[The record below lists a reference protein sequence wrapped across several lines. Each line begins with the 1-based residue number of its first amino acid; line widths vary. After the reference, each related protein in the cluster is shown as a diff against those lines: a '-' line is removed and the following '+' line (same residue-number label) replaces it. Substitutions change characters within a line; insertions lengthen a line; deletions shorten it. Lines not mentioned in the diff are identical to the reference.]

1 MLARFEQERGR
12 AGGLAVTGLASV
24 IRGLQ
29 RNQVS
34 TVLLRDDPSSELLV
48 WIGPEPAQ
56 LALTEDELRGIG
68 APVLGQDRADAAL
81 VRAIAGTGAKL
92 VLLAHPARE
101 SDPNRAGSAAGSAS
115 LPDDQPEL
123 ADGIGALL
131 RFTSPP
137 EEG

>member
-1 MLARFEQERGR
+1 LAAE
-12 AGGLAVTGLASV
+12 GLASV

-29 RNQVS
+29 YNQVS
-34 TVLLRDDPSSELLV
+34 TVLLCDDPSSELLV

-68 APVLGQDRADAAL
+68 APALGQDRADAAL

-92 VLLAHPARE
+92 VLLEHPASD
-101 SDPNRAGSAAGSAS
+101 SDPDHAGSAARGAS
-115 LPDDQPEL
+115 PPDNQPEL

-131 RFTSPP
+131 RFISPS